1 MLANYECCGMKFDHG
16 QALTDH
22 MRSTHSTA
30 GFTAVLSCCGVQFRE
45 SEQLRDHMKSAHHA
59 DVLVET

>member
-1 MLANYECCGMKFDHG
+1 MKFDHG

-22 MRSTHSTA
+22 MRSTHGTA
-30 GFTAVLSCCGVQFRE
+30 QFTAVLSCCGTQFRE